1 MSDLTSI
8 EKLKIEKIF
17 EMDGGYVLDF
27 SNRTFQEFMLENMKI
42 DIYDQK
48 YSYHSGS
55 KANRL
60 RAVWV
65 KEPNPIVGD
74 LIDKLLEYW
83 KEKRLI
89 ENHLNTLQEDA
100 LYNSCKTIAS
110 RLKGKDKPKEKDACK
125 QNNFI
130 AQRSALLIQFEEF
143 ASLSSTIDKRRR
155 GYLIE
160 DLLQKV
166 FRLYDIP
173 TEKSFKRNEG
183 GEQID
188 GAFTLDGWHY
198 IVECKWAEKL
208 SDIRQLDSLYGKLNR
223 SGKQTMGLFLSINGW
238 SDNVVPLLKQN
249 QDKSIVLM
257 DGYDL
262 RCVLNEHINVNLR
275 ELILKKLSH
284 LNFDSE
290 PFYGVTKFINE
301 QKNC

>member
-17 EMDGGYVLDF
+17 EMEGGYVLDF
-27 SNRTFQEFMLENMKI
+27 SNRTFQEFMLENMNI

-65 KEPNPIVGD
+65 KESNPIVGD
-74 LIDKLLEYW
+74 LIEKLLEYW

-89 ENHLNTLQEDA
+89 ENHLSTLQEEA
-100 LYNSCKTIAS
+100 LYNSCKEIAS
-110 RLKGKDKPKEKDACK
+110 RLKGKIKTKEKDTRK
-125 QNNFI
+125 QNDFV
-130 AQRSALLIQFEEF
+130 AQRSALLINFEEF
-143 ASLSSTIDKRRR
+143 AALSSSSDKRRR
-155 GYLIE
+155 GYLLE

-166 FRLYDIP
+166 FILYGIP

-223 SGKQTMGLFLSINGW
+223 SGRQTMGLFLSINGW
-238 SDNVVPLLKQN
+238 SDNVISLLKQN

-262 RCVLNEHINVNLR
+262 RCVLDEHINVNLK

-284 LNFDSE
+284 LNFNSE
-290 PFYGVTKFINE
+290 PFYSVSQFINE
-301 QKNC
+301 